1 MNYFAAHTAL
11 PLTTIGNAPG
21 LCRRTAWNRIGD
33 GSTLRALGRAAEGR

>member
-21 LCRRTAWNRIGD
+21 LCRRATWSKIG
-33 GSTLRALGRAAEGR
+33 AAEA